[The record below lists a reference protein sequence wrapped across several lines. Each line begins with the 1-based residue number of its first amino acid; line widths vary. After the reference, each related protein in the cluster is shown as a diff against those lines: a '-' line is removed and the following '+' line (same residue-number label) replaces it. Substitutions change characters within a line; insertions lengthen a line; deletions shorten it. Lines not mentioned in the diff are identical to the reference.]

1 MGHNI
6 FRWTLI
12 NGIDGENAKMSMV
25 AGALPARK
33 EVAEDLKWDLS
44 PVYKDDTAW
53 EADFAS
59 VAIALKE
66 LSRYKGTLADKE
78 QLLQFFRLRDK
89 LAQQVETLYVYSHL
103 RADEDTTNS
112 HYQAM
117 NDRALA
123 LYTQFGEEQSWA
135 NPELLAMDEAQLRGI
150 VGDGSDKAGLGLY
163 RQKIDE
169 LLRQKQHVRNPE
181 IEELLAQYAQVA
193 QGPRTV
199 FTMLDNA
206 DLKLPQVLGE
216 DGEMSQLT
224 HGNYIVYLQSRDWKV
239 RKSAYLGMMSAFESM
254 RNTIAANYAS
264 QVKTN
269 IFEARARN
277 YKSALEAALGPDN
290 VPVSVYH
297 NLIESAHRYLPV
309 LRRYLD
315 LRKKVLAQAGEL
327 PDGKLHMWDLYV
339 PVIKDVQ
346 YDITYGDACKKVLAS
361 VNPLGMQYAQVLAKG
376 LGSRWIDVVEN
387 KGKRSGAYSS
397 GCYGTPPYMLLNWQD
412 NLENMFTLAHEAGH
426 SMHSWFTRDNQPYV
440 YGDYTIFVAEVASTC
455 NEALLTHH
463 LLQEEIDDNLRAYLI
478 NHQLEAFRTTFFRQT
493 LFAEFEMIAHRDAE
507 NGVALTA
514 DHLSKIFLDLN
525 KKYYGEMVE
534 DDDAVKI
541 EWARIPHFY
550 NSFYVYKY
558 ATGISAATALSRQ
571 ILQEGQ
577 PACDRY
583 LGFLKKGSSD
593 YSINILRDAGVD
605 LAEPSSIDQ
614 ALDVFEDFLQ
624 QFERAL
630 GQGGK

>member
-33 EVAEDLKWDLS
+33 EVAEDLKWDFS

-327 PDGKLHMWDLYV
+327 PNGKLHMWDLYV

-577 PACDRY
+577 PACERY